1 MSILTLG
8 YDQNTMIC
16 HAVSTLKPK
25 VSKTNLK
32 EKNKEKKIKWKKKWK
47 KAQGSARPCTLGRP
61 INFQREASCA
71 WVTNQPIYED
81 MKIQ

>member
-32 EKNKEKKIKWKKKWK
+32 EKNKEKKIKWKKKMK
-47 KAQGSARPCTLGRP
+47 ESTRISKTMHFGKAHKFPKRGFMCMS
-61 INFQREASCA
+61 N
-71 WVTNQPIYED
+71 
-81 MKIQ
+81 

>member
-32 EKNKEKKIKWKKKWK
+32 EKNKEKKIKWKKKNERKHKDQQDHALWE
-47 KAQGSARPCTLGRP
+47 GP
-61 INFQREASCA
+61 
-71 WVTNQPIYED
+71 
-81 MKIQ
+81 